1 MKRKSWVILI
11 LMLIILPACGRAN
24 LATPTYQTSSTL
36 PPATIAS
43 SIELSEPRFTGNVSV
58 EESLHNRRSI
68 REYSQSTLKLE
79 EVSQLLWSAQ
89 GITADNGG
97 RTAPSAGGLYPLEV
111 YLIAGNVENL
121 RHGIYRYIPQNHGLT
136 NISNQDIR
144 NKLSEA
150 ALGQASVK
158 NGAIDIVIS
167 AVYARTTGKYGDRGI
182 RYVQMEAGHAAQN
195 ICLEATALKL
205 GAVTIGAFDDNQV
218 KICLLMPENE
228 SPLYII
234 PAGAIK

>member
-1 MKRKSWVILI
+1 MKRKSWGILI
-11 LMLIILPACGRAN
+11 LMLIILPACSPVN
-24 LATPTYQTSSTL
+24 MTDPTSKTSPSF
-36 PPATIAS
+36 PPATIANA
-43 SIELSEPRFTGNVSV
+43 IELPEPRITGTLSL
-58 EESLHNRRSI
+58 EESLHNRRSV
-68 REYSQSTLKLE
+68 REYSQSALILE

-97 RTAPSAGGLYPLEV
+97 RSAPSAGGLYPLEV

-121 RHGIYRYIPQNHGLT
+121 STGIYRYIPQDHGLT
-136 NISNQDIR
+136 IISNQDVR

-150 ALGQASVK
+150 ALGQAPVK
-158 NGAIDIVIS
+158 NGAIDIIIS
-167 AVYARTTGKYGDRGI
+167 AVYSRTTGKYGDRGI

-218 KICLLMPENE
+218 KICLILPENE

-234 PAGAIK
+234 PVGAIK

>member
-24 LATPTYQTSSTL
+24 LTTPTYQTSPSL
-36 PPATIAS
+36 PPATIAP
-43 SIELSEPRFTGNVSV
+43 SIELSEPRFTGNISV

-68 REYSQSTLKLE
+68 REYSQSALNLE

-111 YLIAGNVENL
+111 YLIVGNVENL
-121 RHGIYRYIPQNHGLT
+121 SPGIYRYIPQNHRLT

-144 NKLSEA
+144 NELSEA

-158 NGAIDIVIS
+158 NGAIDIIIS

-218 KICLLMPENE
+218 KICLSMPENE